1 MDEKLILHRVKA
13 GDEAAFTMLY
23 DCYWQKVYNFAR
35 LYLISSSEVSEV
47 VQDVF
52 LRVWESRDA
61 IDDSKN
67 FDGYLFIITRNIIF
81 NYSRRYFNELNFKMT
96 VLQSMEGE
104 YSMEDELDARDLRM
118 YIDQLIAQLP
128 PNRQR
133 VFRMSREMHMSN
145 KQIAEQCAVTEKAVE
160 RQITLAL
167 KFIRDNLPFFVL
179 FMRF

>member
-1 MDEKLILHRVKA
+1 MEEKLILDKVKV
-13 GDEAAFTMLY
+13 GDEEAFALLY
-23 DCYWQKVYNFAR
+23 DRYWQKVYNFAR
-35 LYLISSSEVSEV
+35 LYLTSSTEVSEV

-52 LRVWESRDA
+52 LRVWESRATFDA
-61 IDDSKN
+61 SKN

-96 VLQSMEGE
+96 VLQSVEEE
-104 YSMEDELDARDLRM
+104 YSMEEELDARDLKM

-133 VFRMSREMHMSN
+133 VFRMSRERHMSN